1 MSDSGSQTL
10 LPAGV
15 ADGLPPHAA
24 FEAAMIERMLGYF
37 ARFGYERV
45 KPPLIEFEDSLL
57 AGSGAALVTHT
68 FRLMDPVSQRML
80 ALRPDMTMQIARI
93 ATERLA
99 RQPRPLR
106 LGYAGQVLR
115 IKGSQL
121 RPARQFGQVGAE
133 IIGAATPAADA
144 EVMLMAVEGLSH
156 LGVGPLTIDLGIPTL
171 VAAIL
176 AERNVDPR
184 HRARVRAAL
193 DRKDARALTDLAPVL
208 ADDTARLLA
217 RLVTIAGP
225 GEEVLTALAKLKLPA
240 APDAERSRVADV
252 FKRVRAAAPD
262 LSIGIDPVE
271 SRGFEYHRGVTFSL
285 FAAGVAGELGRGGRY
300 IAGFGGSAEPA
311 TGVTLYMD
319 SVLRSLT
326 PAGSDHRVFVPCA
339 APRAAA
345 AALRDAGWITVCGL
359 DVGAD
364 ERLEARR
371 LGCTHILVGAEAEA
385 LASLES

>member
-15 ADGLPPHAA
+15 ADGLPPYAA
-24 FEAAMIERMLGYF
+24 FEAAMIERILGYF
-37 ARFGYERV
+37 GRFGYARV

-68 FRLMDPVSQRML
+68 FRLMDPISQRML

-115 IKGSQL
+115 IRGSQL

-133 IIGAATPAADA
+133 IIGAKTPAADA

-156 LGVGPLTIDLGIPTL
+156 LGLGPLTIDLGIPTL

-184 HRARVRAAL
+184 QRARVRAAL

-208 ADDTARLLA
+208 ASDTARLLA

-225 GEEVLTALAKLKLPA
+225 GDEVLTALAKLNLPA
-240 APDAERSRVADV
+240 AADAERARVADV
-252 FKRVRAAAPD
+252 FERVRSAAPD
-262 LSIGIDPVE
+262 LNIGIDPAE

-285 FAAGVAGELGRGGRY
+285 FAAGAAGELGRGGRY
-300 IAGFGGSAEPA
+300 IAGFGDSAEPA

-319 SVLRSLT
+319 SVLRSLSPT
-326 PAGSDHRVFVPCA
+326 LADPRVFVSHGT
-339 APRAAA
+339 PRDAA
-345 AALRDAGWITVCGL
+345 AALREAGWITVCGL
-359 DVGAD
+359 DDAVDA
-364 ERLEARR
+364 RVEARR
-371 LGCTHILVGAEAEA
+371 LGCTHILIGGAAQA
-385 LASLES
+385 LGL